1 MRITNRR
8 LSLKTY
14 RSSAS
19 WPLPLSSSEAK
30 QKAECRPSERRERV
44 LQVQA
49 TNERL
54 HVVCQEVQGG
64 VHTNVP
70 WKRQQVGANQL
81 SSRVLNSKQKLIK
94 NSILSVVI
102 NSTNWIRNIG

>member
-1 MRITNRR
+1 MKMKIPNQW

-14 RSSAS
+14 RSPES
-19 WPLPLSSSEAK
+19 WPLPLSSSEDK
-30 QKAECRPSERRERV
+30 QKAEHQPSKGRQRV

-64 VHTNVP
+64 VHADVP
-70 WKRQQVGANQL
+70 WKRQQVGPNL
-81 SSRVLNSKQKLIK
+81 LTSRVFESKQKLRKK
-94 NSILSVVI
+94 NRQFTFSYH
-102 NSTNWIRNIG
+102 